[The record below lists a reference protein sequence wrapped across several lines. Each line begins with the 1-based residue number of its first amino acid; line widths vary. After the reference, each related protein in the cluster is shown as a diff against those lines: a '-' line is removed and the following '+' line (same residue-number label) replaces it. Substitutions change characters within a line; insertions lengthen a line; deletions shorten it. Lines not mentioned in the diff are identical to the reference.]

1 MKQRSL
7 SLFLI
12 LAAALCL
19 AACAPAAEVPP
30 LEETLTG
37 YTAEQA
43 AADGCVVLDGSQLL
57 AGEALWYDF
66 VNESAAGREIEVS
79 LYQGYSDQGGQ
90 YFVKQLRFD
99 GERYVLRFYDRDSKS
114 GEPFLV
120 EESYAFLTRALYA
133 PDAAGELLTEGWL
146 LTDDAGADHQGYF
159 GTMLSSVPSTDDR
172 YAHCHPILGRRVD
185 ADFLPGAFYGIA
197 YADADGDGKQEQ
209 CRLGLGR
216 TSGLFTFTLT
226 VRQGEETLSENTY
239 LSPWYDL
246 SFAQKADGAL
256 RVRAATQDEPP
267 AEHIFTLRWETG
279 RVILVRE
286 DGEELRPMN

>member
-1 MKQRSL
+1 MKQRSFP
-7 SLFLI
+7 LFLI

-19 AACAPAAEVPP
+19 AACTPAAGAPP

-57 AGEALWYDF
+57 AGDALWYDF
-66 VNESAAGREIEVS
+66 VNESAAGRESGVS

-99 GERYVLRFYDRDSKS
+99 GERYTLRFYDRDGSS
-114 GEPFLV
+114 GEPFLF

-146 LTDDAGADHQGYF
+146 LTDDAAADHQGYF
-159 GTMLSSVPSTDDR
+159 SAMLSSVPSADDR

-185 ADFLPGAFYGIA
+185 ADFLLGAFYDIA
-197 YADADGDGKQEQ
+197 YADVNGDGKREQ
-209 CRLGLGR
+209 CRLGLGP
-216 TSGLFTFTLT
+216 TSGLFSFTLT
-226 VRQGEETLSENTY
+226 VRRGEETVSENTY
-239 LSPWYDL
+239 LSQWYDL
-246 SFAQKADGAL
+246 SFAREADGTL
-256 RVRAATQDEPP
+256 RVRAVTQDEPP
-267 AEHIFTLRWETG
+267 AEHFFTLRWEKG
-279 RVILVRE
+279 RVILLRE
-286 DGEELRPMN
+286 DGEELCPTN

>member
-1 MKQRSL
+1 MKQRLFALL
-7 SLFLI
+7 SA

-30 LEETLTG
+30 LEETLTD
-37 YTAEQA
+37 YTARQA

-66 VNESAAGREIEVS
+66 VNDSAAGRESAVT

-99 GERYVLRFYDRDSKS
+99 GARYALRFYDRDGSS
-114 GEPFLV
+114 GEPFLF

-133 PDAAGELLTEGWL
+133 PDAAGALPTEGWL

-159 GTMLSSVPSTDDR
+159 SAMLSAVPSADDR
-172 YAHCHPILGRRVD
+172 YAHCRPILGRRVD
-185 ADFLPGAFYGIA
+185 ADFLTETFYGIA
-197 YADADGDGKQEQ
+197 YADADGDGTREQ

-216 TSGLFTFTLT
+216 TSGLFSFTLT
-226 VRQGEETLSENTY
+226 VRKGEETLSENAY
-239 LSPWYDL
+239 LTPWYDL
-246 SFAQKADGAL
+246 SFVQGEDGAL
-256 RVRAATQDEPP
+256 RVRAVTQDEPA
-267 AEHIFTLRWETG
+267 AEHCFTPQWEKG
-279 RVILVRE
+279 QVILLRE
-286 DGEELRPMN
+286 DGEALRPVS